1 MEDNEFL
8 ISDFLKTLRSRQ
20 YSPASIR
27 SYSIDLS
34 RFQAFLKARNAAI
47 GAVDKPLIRSF
58 LGQIR
63 ASNYKNASILRKHAS
78 LRSFFRHLTVTG
90 KLARNPCDGLSSPR
104 KERKIP
110 SFLTL
115 AEVEKLVTEI
125 CRVRQPVAAAR
136 NTAWLELVYS
146 SGIRV
151 AEAAS
156 LNIED
161 IDFWNGTLRVI
172 GKGNKERVVPVGKSS
187 LKAIRDYIKRRG
199 MIVGERSTEARPLF
213 VNLSGGTRLSAR
225 AMHMI
230 IEAAARKAGISRRVS
245 PHVIRHTF
253 ATHMLDAG
261 ADLRSIQELLGHK
274 NLSTTQIYAHVT
286 TERLRK
292 SYEKAHPR
300 G

>member
-1 MEDNEFL
+1 MEDIEFL
-8 ISDFLKTLRSRQ
+8 ISDFLKTLRSRH

-27 SYSIDLS
+27 SYSNDLA
-34 RFQAFLKARNAAI
+34 RFQAFLKARALPMDK
-47 GAVDKPLIRSF
+47 VDKLVIRSF

-78 LRSFFRHLTVTG
+78 LRSLFKYLHSTG
-90 KLARNPCDGLSSPR
+90 KLSVNPCDGLSSPR
-104 KERKIP
+104 KEGKIP

-115 AEVEKLVTEI
+115 HEFENLIREI
-125 CRVRQPVAAAR
+125 CRIKNPVSAAR
-136 NTAWLELVYS
+136 NSAWLELIYS

-156 LNIED
+156 MNIED
-161 IDFWNGTLRVI
+161 IDFWNGTIRVI
-172 GKGNKERVVPVGKSS
+172 GKGNKERVIPVGKTCLASIRAY
-187 LKAIRDYIKRRG
+187 LKKRG
-199 MIVGERSTEARPLF
+199 ISVGERSLEARPLF
-213 VNLSGGTRLSAR
+213 VNLNYGNRLSTR

-230 IEAAARKAGISRRVS
+230 IEAAARKAGISRKVS

-261 ADLRSIQELLGHK
+261 CDMRSIQELLGHK
-274 NLSTTQIYAHVT
+274 NLATTQIYAHVT

-292 SYEKAHPR
+292 SYEKSHPR
-300 G
+300 S

>member
-1 MEDNEFL
+1 
-8 ISDFLKTLRSRQ
+8 
-20 YSPASIR
+20 
-27 SYSIDLS
+27 
-34 RFQAFLKARNAAI
+34 
-47 GAVDKPLIRSF
+47 
-58 LGQIR
+58 
-63 ASNYKNASILRKHAS
+63 
-78 LRSFFRHLTVTG
+78 
-90 KLARNPCDGLSSPR
+90 
-104 KERKIP
+104 
-110 SFLTL
+110 
-115 AEVEKLVTEI
+115 
-125 CRVRQPVAAAR
+125 
-136 NTAWLELVYS
+136 
-146 SGIRV
+146 
-151 AEAAS
+151 
-156 LNIED
+156 
-161 IDFWNGTLRVI
+161 
-172 GKGNKERVVPVGKSS
+172 
-187 LKAIRDYIKRRG
+187 